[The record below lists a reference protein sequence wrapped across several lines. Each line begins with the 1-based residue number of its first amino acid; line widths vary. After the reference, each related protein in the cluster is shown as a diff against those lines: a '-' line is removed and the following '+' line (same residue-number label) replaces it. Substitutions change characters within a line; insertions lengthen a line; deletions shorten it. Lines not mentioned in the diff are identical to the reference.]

1 MWQKIQFENHI
12 HERKGK
18 GEYNGIC
25 GQKEE
30 FKPTKRILTSVRH
43 MMSPEEVEKRARKPA
58 PAEVLPLRRDPIV
71 TGEQGKLVVPRDRV
85 NLLIFPSNINYHT

>member
-1 MWQKIQFENHI
+1 MWRKIQFENDV

-30 FKPTKRILTSVRH
+30 NKPTKRIMTSVRH
-43 MMSPEEVEKRARKPA
+43 LMSPDEVEKRARKPA
-58 PAEVLPLRRDPIV
+58 PAEVLPLRRDPIC
-71 TGEQGKLVVPRDRV
+71 TGEQGRLVVPRDRV
-85 NLLIFPSNINYHT
+85 YSQIF